1 MICDGNIINLFINME
16 GNDSVIKT
24 TTEKVK
30 KEKNP
35 MRVEQGRKMA
45 EWNMK
50 NKRGRASGAL
60 REINENINFYE
71 TRDVQYVSPSGV
83 YGVVGGLAFGG
94 ILVFLLYNYYK
105 NNSNNNTGN
114 SDKKVNIPEK
124 PTVIINESKSI
135 TPQKKRKRPE
145 SIF

>member
-1 MICDGNIINLFINME
+1 MD

-35 MRVEQGRKMA
+35 RRVEQGRKLA

-50 NKRGRASGAL
+50 NKRGRATGAL

-71 TRDVQYVSPSGV
+71 TRDTQYVSPSGV
-83 YGVVGGLAFGG
+83 YSVVGGFVFGG

-105 NNSNNNTGN
+105 NNSNNNKGN
-114 SDKKVNIPEK
+114 SDKKVNRPEK